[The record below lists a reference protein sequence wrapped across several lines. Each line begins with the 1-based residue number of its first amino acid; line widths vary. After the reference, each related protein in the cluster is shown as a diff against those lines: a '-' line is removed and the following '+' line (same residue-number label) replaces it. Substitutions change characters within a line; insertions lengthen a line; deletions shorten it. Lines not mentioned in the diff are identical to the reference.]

1 MLIWWAEPLKQKV
14 SWEKE
19 ANLQLSWNT
28 GLLIRVTTSRIR
40 IRPRIQRKQ
49 TGSAENMFCWLRI
62 MTWMRKSQSLSWRIW
77 DLWLTVLRM
86 EFNVWQGWNR
96 NRQEPMIWSL
106 WIFRCRTW
114 MDIRQLRQSEDW
126 QMRRKPLFQS

>member
-1 MLIWWAEPLKQKV
+1 MKQKV

-49 TGSAENMFCWLRI
+49 TGSVENMFCWLRI
-62 MTWMRKSQSLSWRIW
+62 MT
-77 DLWLTVLRM
+77 
-86 EFNVWQGWNR
+86 
-96 NRQEPMIWSL
+96 
-106 WIFRCRTW
+106 
-114 MDIRQLRQSEDW
+114 
-126 QMRRKPLFQS
+126 